1 MAPEARIKIKTYS
14 VMEKIQELTE
24 KIYREGVEKGKAEA
38 DRIVQEAKDQA
49 AQIIAEARKMAA
61 DIETAGKKAAEELNA
76 NTRNEL
82 KLYTAQSLSA
92 LKSEVANVLT
102 ANTVAQAVDALVE
115 DKDFLCKFTV
125 ALASKWVENEP
136 IVIESA
142 DADALKAYFAKE
154 AKKVLDKGVTIE
166 KVNGRQA
173 LFTIRP
179 EDGSYKVTFGKEE
192 FEDYFKSFLR
202 PQLVQML
209 F

>member
-1 MAPEARIKIKTYS
+1 
-14 VMEKIQELTE
+14 MEKIQELTE
-24 KIYREGVEKGKAEA
+24 KIYREGVEKGQAEA
-38 DRIVQEAKDQA
+38 DRIVQEAKDA
-49 AQIIAEARKMAA
+49 AAKIIADARQKAAEIEA
-61 DIETAGKKAAEELNA
+61 DGKKAAEEMET
-76 NTRNEL
+76 NTKNEL

-102 ANTVAQAVDALVE
+102 ATTVGQAVDKLVT

-125 ALASKWVENEP
+125 ALASKWAEDEP

-154 AKKVLDKGVTIE
+154 AKEVLDKGVSIE
-166 KVNGRQA
+166 KVNGRAA
-173 LFTIRP
+173 LFTIQP
-179 EDGSYKVTFGKEE
+179 VDGSYKVSFGKEE

>member
-1 MAPEARIKIKTYS
+1 
-14 VMEKIQELTE
+14 MEKIQELTE
-24 KIYREGVEKGKAEA
+24 KIYREGVEKGQAEA
-38 DRIVQEAKDQA
+38 DRIVQEAKDA
-49 AQIIAEARKMAA
+49 AAKIIADARQKAAEIEA
-61 DIETAGKKAAEELNA
+61 DGKKAAEEMET
-76 NTRNEL
+76 NTKNEL

-102 ANTVAQAVDALVE
+102 ATTVGQAVDKLVT

-125 ALASKWVENEP
+125 ALAGRWAEDEP

-154 AKKVLDKGVTIE
+154 AKEVLDKGVSIE
-166 KVNGRQA
+166 KVNGRAA
-173 LFTIRP
+173 LFTIQP
-179 EDGSYKVTFGKEE
+179 VDGSYKVSFGKEE

>member
-1 MAPEARIKIKTYS
+1 
-14 VMEKIQELTE
+14 MEKIQELTE
-24 KIYREGVEKGKAEA
+24 KIYREGVEKGQAEA
-38 DRIVQEAKDQA
+38 DRIVQEAKDA
-49 AQIIAEARKMAA
+49 AAKIIADARQKAAEIEA
-61 DIETAGKKAAEELNA
+61 DGKKAAEEMET
-76 NTRNEL
+76 NTKNEL

-102 ANTVAQAVDALVE
+102 ATTVGQAVDKLVT

-125 ALASKWVENEP
+125 ALAGKWVEDEP

-154 AKKVLDKGVTIE
+154 AKEILDKGVSIE
-166 KVNGRQA
+166 KVNGRAA
-173 LFTIRP
+173 LFTIQP
-179 EDGSYKVTFGKEE
+179 VDGSYKVSFGKEE